1 MDAIVY
7 YITLPFIYLL
17 SILPFPVLY
26 AFSDFLYFILFTC
39 IGYRKEVILQNLR
52 NSFPDK
58 TGHEIEIIRK
68 AFCHNLCDFMVET
81 FKILTISEKD
91 ILEHCKFNK
100 EGFEVFKKYAD
111 EGRSVIM
118 VMGHL
123 GNWEWAGHPF
133 SLKCQHKLVVLYHP
147 LANRYFDRLMLRM
160 RSRVGTKMIPM
171 QTAFKEM
178 LAHRKDLTCTV
189 FISDQT
195 PMPDNAY
202 WTTFLN
208 QDTPVFKGTEVIAR
222 KLNMPIIYASMRKV
236 KRGYY
241 EMFAE
246 ALVDNPAAT
255 REGEISEMHTRRL
268 EKDIILQPES
278 WLWSHR
284 RWKHKRKVTGEE
296 K

>member
-1 MDAIVY
+1 
-7 YITLPFIYLL
+7 
-17 SILPFPVLY
+17 
-26 AFSDFLYFILFTC
+26 
-39 IGYRKEVILQNLR
+39 
-52 NSFPDK
+52 
-58 TGHEIEIIRK
+58 
-68 AFCHNLCDFMVET
+68 
-81 FKILTISEKD
+81 
-91 ILEHCKFNK
+91 
-100 EGFEVFKKYAD
+100 
-111 EGRSVIM
+111 
-118 VMGHL
+118 
-123 GNWEWAGHPF
+123 
-133 SLKCQHKLVVLYHP
+133 
-147 LANRYFDRLMLRM
+147 MLRM
-160 RSRVGTKMIPM
+160 RSRFGTKMIPM